1 MADPA
6 LALRDRLVAEGA
18 ALLYVV
24 AIAVTAHTSGWH
36 YLMFPALAA
45 LSADVL
51 TRPWGR
57 WASQPGR
64 LIVTPTLGAGVG
76 TLVTR
81 RIPYGVAGVLLVV
94 ALCLLL
100 LAVLRSN
107 IAPAI
112 AAGLLPFALGIKSW
126 LFPLSIMVGLVALAL
141 VLLPWQRRY
150 RRTYPAT
157 SREAAGDIDDVL
169 EARPTGNSWVLPF
182 FLFLTVMASAATA
195 SGLRLI
201 LFPPLVVI
209 AYEMFAHPA
218 SCPWA
223 RKPVAL
229 PLACFLTATTGWVA
243 VSIFGSGGI
252 AAGCSMAVG
261 IVVLRLVQLHMPPA
275 LAVGLLPLVITSP
288 TIEYPVSVT
297 IGTVALT
304 LAFLLYRRWV
314 IGTGRAGRERLTNMR
329 SA

>member
-1 MADPA
+1 M
-6 LALRDRLVAEGA
+6 EGT

-24 AIAVTAHTSGWH
+24 AIAVTAQASGWH

-64 LIVTPTLGAGVG
+64 LIVTPTLGATIG

-81 RIPYGVAGVLLVV
+81 ELPYGVASVLLVV

-100 LAVLRSN
+100 LAVLKSN

-112 AAGLLPFALGIKSW
+112 AAGLLPLALGIRSW
-126 LFPLSIMVGLVALAL
+126 LFPLAILVGLVALVL
-141 VLLPWQRRY
+141 VLVPWQRRY
-150 RRTYPAT
+150 RRMYPAALPDT
-157 SREAAGDIDDVL
+157 DGDIDDLL
-169 EARPTGNSWVLPF
+169 ETRPTGNRWILPF
-182 FLFLTVMASAATA
+182 FLFLTVMAICATA

-223 RKPVAL
+223 RKPPTL
-229 PLACFLTATTGWVA
+229 PLACFLTSATGWGA
-243 VSIFGSGGI
+243 VSLFGKGGM

-261 IVVLRLVQLHMPPA
+261 IVALRLLQLHMPPA
-275 LAVGLLPLVITSP
+275 LAVGLLPLVINTP
-288 TIEYPVSVT
+288 NIEYPVSVT

>member
-1 MADPA
+1 M
-6 LALRDRLVAEGA
+6 EGT

-24 AIAVTAHTSGWH
+24 AIAVTAQTSGWH

-64 LIVTPTLGAGVG
+64 LVVTPTLGAGIG

-81 RIPYGVAGVLLVV
+81 QIPYGFLMGIVSVLLVV
-94 ALCLLL
+94 TLCLLL
-100 LAVLRSN
+100 LAVLKSN

-112 AAGLLPFALGIKSW
+112 AAGLLPLALGIRSW
-126 LFPLSIMVGLVALAL
+126 LFPLSVMVGLVVL
-141 VLLPWQRRY
+141 VLMLLPWQQYY
-150 RRTYPAT
+150 RRMYGAVPLET
-157 SREAAGDIDDVL
+157 AGDIDDLL
-169 EARPTGNSWVLPF
+169 ETRPTGNRWVFPF
-182 FLFLTVMASAATA
+182 FLFLTIMAICSTT
-195 SGLRLI
+195 SGLRLV

-223 RKPVAL
+223 RKPLTL
-229 PLACFLTATTGWVA
+229 PLACFLTATTGWIA
-243 VSIFGSGGI
+243 VSLFGKGGI

-261 IVVLRLVQLHMPPA
+261 IVALRLLQLHMPPA
-275 LAVGLLPLVITSP
+275 LAVGLLPLVINSP
-288 TIEYPVSVT
+288 SIEYPVSVT
-297 IGTVALT
+297 IGAVALT
-304 LAFLLYRRWV
+304 LAFLFYRRWV
-314 IGTGRAGRERLTNMR
+314 VGTGRAGASVSPNMR

>member
-1 MADPA
+1 MEAMA
-6 LALRDRLVAEGA
+6 V
-18 ALLYVV
+18 LYVV
-24 AIAVTAHTSGWH
+24 AIAATAHASGWH

-64 LIVTPTLGAGVG
+64 LIVTPTVGAGVG
-76 TLVTR
+76 TLITR
-81 RIPYGVAGVLLVV
+81 QIPYGIASVLLVV
-94 ALCLLL
+94 TLCLLL
-100 LAVLRSN
+100 LAVLKSN

-112 AAGLLPFALGIKSW
+112 AAGLLPLALGIRSW
-126 LFPLSIMVGLVALAL
+126 LFPLAIMVGLVALAL
-141 VLLPWQRRY
+141 ILLPWQRHY
-150 RRTYPAT
+150 RRTY
-157 SREAAGDIDDVL
+157 RAAPPETEPVGDIDDLL
-169 EARPTGNSWVLPF
+169 ETRPTGNRWVFPF
-182 FLFLTVMASAATA
+182 YLFLTIMALCATA

-223 RKPVAL
+223 RKPLTL
-229 PLACFLTATTGWVA
+229 PLACFLASTAGWVA
-243 VSIFGSGGI
+243 VSVFGKGGI

-261 IVVLRLVQLHMPPA
+261 IVALRLLQLHMPPA
-275 LAVGLLPLVITSP
+275 LAVGLLPLVINSP
-288 TIEYPVSVT
+288 NIEYPVSVT

-314 IGTGRAGRERLTNMR
+314 IGAGRAGASVTNMR